1 MEFNLK
7 GGFNDT
13 QKKTS
18 SCSDHR
24 AYAHLRPSL
33 EFDGLFGQHWQAQ
46 LEHALPPNALKVR
59 KTINYVAHRNA
70 WMVTH
75 TDSEYQE
82 VSRTFH
88 KTKEEAKFVK
98 ELSYVIQPQ
107 YITPWLDTPNSRF
120 NGRTPRDL
128 FVTYDINDEVELY
141 DMLYRMK
148 VGHE

>member
-1 MEFNLK
+1 MF
-7 GGFNDT
+7 
-13 QKKTS
+13 S
-18 SCSDHR
+18 
-24 AYAHLRPSL
+24 
-33 EFDGLFGQHWQAQ
+33 QHWQAQ
-46 LEHALPPNALKVR
+46 LEHALPPNELKVR
-59 KTINYVAHRNA
+59 KMINYVTHMGK
-70 WMVTH
+70 WVVTH
-75 TDSEYQE
+75 KDSEDNE

-128 FVTYDINDEVELY
+128 FATYDINDEVELY